1 MTPAKTTNAAPIAA
15 IKVLY
20 HSKIALKKTILLEN
34 EIMLDFFHVT
44 IGTGPVSSENGNG
57 KRSVEPAVGVKANV
71 SGNGNKSPL
80 AEISCLVY

>member
-1 MTPAKTTNAAPIAA
+1 MK
-15 IKVLY
+15 LC
-20 HSKIALKKTILLEN
+20 KI
-34 EIMLDFFHVT
+34 FFHVT

-80 AEISCLVY
+80 AEISCLAY